1 MGFYGNIQNSNKTAF
16 TFDLIYHSR
25 LTMVNH
31 ANDDGVFLGRY
42 VLVDYDET
50 AVLAYYNSADKWFYN
65 DKNLMLPHK
74 ILNPKF
80 NIIYEVANE
89 DYPVDQPRFFYYR
102 PKGFYEENS
111 PAQFEPISIKI
122 TDGTGDSIDAVSI
135 SPYAVSHTLDVREFG
150 RGYDST
156 VWQKVYDNGK
166 YKYVLVAELNA
177 KVPNFRLIADHPTE
191 TPVSPYFDRDSTTMD
206 YYLHQS
212 PAFGNRV
219 KAVPDGEKNRS
230 DEEMVRNEITYV
242 YTDEKNPTWSEE
254 PVKRNA
260 DIYYNKAGFDK
271 DFRTYITNEDARSKN
286 TINYDRVESG
296 RHYGYQDGPIYKAG
310 EAYPDTYEWYFRLP
324 VLGNTISS
332 LWDAMYGYSGD
343 ENEVG
348 GIAEGKRYLEFSQR
362 EGDTANHRVSY
373 NKNTLIGLMNN
384 VRDLMGYEFLPTSI
398 LDNYKTGDDPKV
410 FVDEQTGK
418 VFLKEA
424 STIIKV
430 DHTYATAEISEED
443 KTATE
448 HNIINVLYYTL
459 GKNQAVDNYYYFA
472 YDPDFAEVN
481 EEQGFEEG
489 IQYYYKDTTDEYKL
503 ANVSL
508 YKAEDANGN
517 LLPFAPY
524 DNYYT
529 KVDKWTLTALPIKE
543 DTLHGLVL
551 KLHSLIG
558 TGDNDTRDINTINGA
573 INIIKDIVANIDQK
587 LEPGKIVR
595 TNKDTGIIETSETY
609 FPSADWDKDE
619 VLDGEG
625 HWVSRFAQVT
635 ILPQSTNA
643 NQDAPE
649 VNDISNGKENSKSII
664 LESDNDKEGQGHRAV
679 RRNKHSAN
687 NLTFGTRNKWIELH
701 PNAEK
706 DSVEFKHA
714 NSPIVTRLRAE
725 QADGTG
731 YTDMFEAVGEN
742 DNVTLND
749 KTTFK
754 NFSANTALTEI
765 TVEPTTDKLQ
775 YNSTKPDQN
784 DNRLTIP
791 SITVDN
797 AGHVV
802 EMKVKNFNIPH
813 TFKKVQT
820 TTIADINES
829 ASLDQ
834 AGISIAES
842 ITDTLN
848 IAPRNRWI
856 DIATEN
862 TNDEEGAAEDKITF
876 SHRLVPTL
884 NTSVTLNGQRRTSA
898 DVIPTVYRY
907 GLPQDKSVTDFDA
920 AYNGGSGT
928 AYEAENTFN
937 VPYIEVDKAGHVVAA
952 ETHIVTLP
960 ENFSAITVEPQ
971 NESTSNEADT
981 ITDEKATLTAD
992 TLTDELVLKTVNR
1005 WIGVGLTDNQDNDI
1019 LTFGHRLSDIRNVT
1033 PLNLNGSR
1041 RANSKYT
1048 NVYRYGLPQD
1058 KTIADLDKEN
1068 NGGSGTAY
1076 EAANTFNVPYMEIDE
1091 AGHIVHAETHTVT
1104 LPENFTTITIAEAS
1118 NSPGIKAIA
1127 ETEEEA
1133 GDIADSLAGSG
1144 TLQADTLTDDIK
1156 ISASNKWIRLKGA
1169 DAASDEITIGH
1180 EIHKIF
1186 TSTPVEDMDV
1196 TKKDQFSTQ
1205 ILTWDNAG
1213 HIVTNE
1219 TKTWTLPNSI
1229 HDLEVTGT
1237 STDSDNPAGTD
1248 GTIVAGTTFDT
1259 VKLNASN
1266 KWVRLTADPTN
1277 NTITFGH
1284 LVQDIETGK
1293 RTTDLNSFGTFDTEE
1308 YTYDEAGHIR
1318 SKHIRTL
1325 KLPFNYKTIKVAQS
1339 KNEDSITTNTGSI
1352 VAETQVDSYTL
1363 AAGNKWIELAASDS
1377 KTDDVITI
1385 AHSLQGTAGI
1395 YNNGEYTFN
1404 KTENDTVQTGVFGG
1418 TVTLYGYKTDNAGHI
1433 IANQTY
1439 SLKLPEGSYSE
1450 SGGDAG
1456 ANVLTKLEFTPSEGK
1471 LIGTKVNIGT
1481 LKITGYSTDDMTAQ
1495 TIGADNTLNQ
1505 ALAYLQLEINEEAS
1519 TRSSEDEKL
1528 QDAIDKE
1535 IEDRTDAINT
1545 VNGKI
1550 TTLSGNVYTKTEV
1563 DEAIYTKAQV
1573 DQAIKDAIS
1582 AFATANGLTVPT
1594 T

>member
-50 AVLAYYNSADKWFYN
+50 AVPAYYNSADKWFYN

-156 VWQKVYDNGK
+156 VWQKVFDNGK

-459 GKNQAVDNYYYFA
+459 GENQAVDNYYYFA

-481 EEQGFEEG
+481 EELGFTEG

-508 YKAEDANGN
+508 YKTEDANGK

-649 VNDISNGKENSKSII
+649 VNNISNGKEHSKSII

-960 ENFSAITVEPQ
+960 ENF
-971 NESTSNEADT
+971 
-981 ITDEKATLTAD
+981 
-992 TLTDELVLKTVNR
+992 
-1005 WIGVGLTDNQDNDI
+1005 
-1019 LTFGHRLSDIRNVT
+1019 
-1033 PLNLNGSR
+1033 
-1041 RANSKYT
+1041 
-1048 NVYRYGLPQD
+1048 
-1058 KTIADLDKEN
+1058 
-1068 NGGSGTAY
+1068 
-1076 EAANTFNVPYMEIDE
+1076 
-1091 AGHIVHAETHTVT
+1091 
-1104 LPENFTTITIAEAS
+1104 TTITIAEAS

-1127 ETEEEA
+1127 ETKEEA

-1186 TSTPVEDMDV
+1186 TSTPDEDMDV

-1248 GTIVAGTTFDT
+1248 GTIVAGTTFDA

-1284 LVQDIETGK
+1284 LVQDIETGE

-1385 AHSLQGTAGI
+1385 AHSLQGTAGV

-1456 ANVLTKLEFTPSEGK
+1456 ANILTKLEFTPSEGK

-1573 DQAIKDAIS
+1573 DQAIYTKAQVDQAIKDAIS